1 MKPDDARIGVE
12 PQPASINAT
21 TSSRR
26 AICDALLA
34 ACRQA
39 GSTHLFGVPGGGVN
53 LDVVGAAQDHGI
65 RFVVTHTETA
75 GAIMAAVS
83 GEVTGAPGLCVATRG
98 PGAAS
103 TINGVAQALLDR
115 QPLIAITD
123 CVAQADQSRVSHQR
137 LDQPALFAPVT
148 KATLILDGRNPDA
161 PAHLVDLARTGRP
174 GPVHVDIDP
183 TARPQPPVPQQT
195 TPPPPAEAELAE
207 LQNLLAAAERP
218 AIVVGVGAAVAPP
231 AQRNELANAIADVAA
246 SSNIP
251 VLCTYKARGF
261 ADDSAPWSA
270 GVATGATIEA
280 PLLHQADLILGIG
293 LDPVELIPAPWPYQA
308 PVALL
313 GSWRIDDSNF
323 FGDRLATEL
332 VGHLPHLLEE
342 AAGRIRSSW
351 RRDVGEQHRRRAE
364 QEILAVAAADP
375 VGLTPQQVVTLA
387 AAIAPPATTVTVD
400 AGAHMFP
407 AMHLWP
413 VDRPAHLLISSGL
426 ATMGFA
432 LPAAIAAALARP
444 DGPVV
449 CFTGDGGLGM
459 ALAELET
466 LARLELAVTV
476 IVFNDAALSLIAAKQ
491 QPDGQG
497 GTDAVTYRRTDF
509 ATLAQA
515 CGINAHSIDDADTY
529 QTALER
535 AVEDRRPTLLDVL
548 VDPSGYPRL
557 LDTIRGQRNDT
568 PQS

>member
-1 MKPDDARIGVE
+1 MKPDDAQGIQ
-12 PQPASINAT
+12 PQPSSTNAT

-34 ACRQA
+34 ACREA

-83 GEVTGAPGLCVATRG
+83 GELTGAPGLCVATRG

-123 CVAQADQSRVSHQR
+123 CVAQAEQSRVSHQR

-148 KATLILDGRNPDA
+148 KASLILDGRNPDA

-183 TARPQPPVPQQT
+183 TAAAQPPIPPQT
-195 TPPPPAEAELAE
+195 TPPPPGEAEFAE
-207 LQNLLAAAERP
+207 LQSLARAEHP
-218 AIVVGVGAAVAPP
+218 VIVVGVGAAVASPTR
-231 AQRNELANAIADVAA
+231 RNELARAIAEVAA

-261 ADDSAPWSA
+261 ADESAPWSA

-293 LDPVELIPAPWPYQA
+293 LDPVELIPAPWPYAA

-313 GSWRIDDSNF
+313 GSWQIDDSNF
-323 FGDRLATEL
+323 FGDRLAAEL
-332 VGHLPHLLEE
+332 VGHLPHLLER

-351 RRDVGEQHRRRAE
+351 REMRA
-364 QEILAVAAADP
+364 
-375 VGLTPQQVVTLA
+375 
-387 AAIAPPATTVTVD
+387 
-400 AGAHMFP
+400 
-407 AMHLWP
+407 
-413 VDRPAHLLISSGL
+413 
-426 ATMGFA
+426 
-432 LPAAIAAALARP
+432 
-444 DGPVV
+444 
-449 CFTGDGGLGM
+449 
-459 ALAELET
+459 
-466 LARLELAVTV
+466 
-476 IVFNDAALSLIAAKQ
+476 
-491 QPDGQG
+491 
-497 GTDAVTYRRTDF
+497 
-509 ATLAQA
+509 
-515 CGINAHSIDDADTY
+515 
-529 QTALER
+529 
-535 AVEDRRPTLLDVL
+535 
-548 VDPSGYPRL
+548 
-557 LDTIRGQRNDT
+557 
-568 PQS
+568 